1 MLGFDLDIWD
11 YITFAVVLIIAT
23 GALAAA
29 VFILGLPGRIAV
41 ARKHPDAEAVT
52 LLGWA
57 GGFAVLPWMQALV
70 WAFKPSDVID
80 IRRFPLE
87 TQKAIEEEAARLK
100 GVDAN
105 AGASRSGAA
114 PQTDGESAKTPP

>member
-80 IRRFPLE
+80 IRRFP
-87 TQKAIEEEAARLK
+87 
-100 GVDAN
+100 
-105 AGASRSGAA
+105 SRPRRQSRKK
-114 PQTDGESAKTPP
+114 PRD